1 MSSRKPV
8 YRFESL
14 PAAPFYAGLILS
26 GLATVLLGPI
36 LPAISVRW
44 NLTDAQSGA
53 LFTAQ
58 FIGAVLGSIVSSY
71 RRRHSV
77 VFGHMAIAL
86 GLAGLAI
93 NNYFAA
99 FAALVIMGTGIGAA
113 VTATNLIFGTEYPE
127 MRGRLLTRTNL
138 CWGLGAVSAPQF
150 AAWAEHHGALRLFLL
165 AIAMATF
172 AVSLWLSP
180 MLRGALSFR
189 TRQNIPTRDNLT
201 APLFVLFSAI
211 LFLYVGGETAI
222 AGWISTYMHRF
233 AGLTVATSSLIV
245 GIFWL
250 SIVAGRLLAPILL
263 RLMPEFALLIVSI
276 LAAILG
282 LLPLLARH
290 SLGFAIGSIVITGMG
305 CASIFPLATSR
316 LLARV
321 GRSQRS
327 GWIFAICGSGG
338 AVLPWSM
345 GMLSERSGSLRTA
358 FLIPLG
364 AMLAILTCAL
374 LERTLPESP
383 PQTDFPQQ

>member
-1 MSSRKPV
+1 MSSSKPA

-14 PAAPFYAGLILS
+14 PAAPFYFGLVLG

-36 LPAISVRW
+36 LPAISARW
-44 NLTDAQSGA
+44 NLSDPQAGA

-58 FIGAVLGSIVSSY
+58 FIGAIIGSVASSY

-77 VFGHMAIAL
+77 VFGHLLIAL
-86 GLAGLAI
+86 GLAGLSLG
-93 NNYFAA
+93 NYYAA
-99 FAALVIMGTGIGAA
+99 LAALVAMGTGIGAA

-127 MRGRLLTRTNL
+127 ERGRLLTRTNL
-138 CWGLGAVSAPQF
+138 CWGLGAVAAPQL
-150 AAWAEHHGALRLFLL
+150 AAWAEHHHTLHIFLL
-165 AIAMATF
+165 GASLATL
-172 AVSLWLSP
+172 AVAFWLSP
-180 MLRGALSFR
+180 MLRGTLSFR
-189 TRQNIPTRDNLT
+189 TRPDIPLHDNLT
-201 APLFVLFSAI
+201 APLFLLFSAI

-233 AGLTVATSSLIV
+233 AGLSIADSSLIV

-250 SIVAGRLLAPILL
+250 SIVAGRLLAPLLL
-263 RLMPEFALLIVSI
+263 RLLPEFTLLLISI
-276 LAAILG
+276 VAAILG
-282 LLPLLARH
+282 LLPLLTRH
-290 SLGFAIGSIVITGMG
+290 AVGYAIASIVLTGMG

-321 GRSQRS
+321 GRSQRT

-345 GMLSERSGSLRTA
+345 GLLSERSGSLRTA

-364 AMLAILTCAL
+364 AMLAILTCAV
-374 LERTLPESP
+374 LERSLPHP
-383 PQTDFPQQ
+383 AHDADLPQK

>member
-1 MSSRKPV
+1 MHSRKTV

-14 PAAPFYAGLILS
+14 PAAPFYAGLVLS
-26 GLATVLLGPI
+26 GMATVLLGPI
-36 LPAISVRW
+36 LPAISARW
-44 NLTDAQSGA
+44 SLTDAQAGA

-58 FIGAVLGSIVSSY
+58 FVGAILGSVVSSY

-77 VFGHMAIAL
+77 VFGHFAIAL
-86 GLAGLAI
+86 GLAGLSI

-99 FAALVIMGTGIGAA
+99 LAALVIMGIGIGGA

-127 MRGRLLTRTNL
+127 ERGRLLSRTNL

-150 AAWAEHHGALRLFLL
+150 TGWAEHHHTLRPFLL
-165 AIAMATF
+165 TAALATLG
-172 AVSLWLSP
+172 VSLWLSP

-189 TRQNIPTRDNLT
+189 TQKDVPARDNLT
-201 APLFVLFSAI
+201 LPLFLIFSAI

-233 AGLTVATSSLIV
+233 AGLTVAASSLTV
-245 GIFWL
+245 SVFWF
-250 SIVAGRLLAPILL
+250 SILGGRLLAPLLL
-263 RLMPEFALLIVSI
+263 RRLSEFQLLLTSI

-282 LLPLLARH
+282 LLPLFARVPV
-290 SLGFAIGSIVITGMG
+290 GVAIAAVVLSGMG
-305 CASIFPLATSR
+305 CASVFPLSTSR

-321 GRSQRS
+321 GRSRRT

-345 GMLSERSGSLRTA
+345 GLLSERSGSLRTA

-364 AMLAILTCAL
+364 AMLSILLCTL
-374 LERTLPESP
+374 LERGLPEPHSE
-383 PQTDFPQQ
+383 DHLPQQ